1 MNKLII
7 FIAILLF
14 SCKKDSNIIDAT
26 TPLKEIPEAFFTP
39 NTSYEIQDTDK
50 ISNFTSEYSRF
61 PNTEFS
67 KFFLKKQSEKYASY
81 FNITLNLSANNKIT
95 FEGVE
100 TYKNELI
107 SYLQEFADFAAE
119 GKPTLIH
126 LNFDENISLKSYLDF
141 IKFIKPISS
150 ESIQINKTVF
160 IYNVKSL
167 PDCDCS
173 L

>member
-14 SCKKDSNIIDAT
+14 SCKKDSNTIDAT
-26 TPLKEIPEAFFTP
+26 KSLKEIPEAFFTP
-39 NTSYEIQDTDK
+39 NTSYEIQGIDK

-61 PNTEFS
+61 QNTEFS
-67 KFFLKKQSEKYASY
+67 KFYLKKHSEKYAPY
-81 FNITLNLSANNKIT
+81 FNITLNLSTHNKIT

-107 SYLQEFADFAAE
+107 SYLREFSDFAAE

-126 LNFDENISLKSYLDF
+126 LNFDENISLKSYLEF